1 MADLQW
7 VKLQKSLIKEASD
20 ASLYD
25 DIITCYE
32 NGLYRPG
39 FILTWLLLIE
49 SLKRKLLELESIGNT
64 KALAE
69 NQKIQKL
76 EASHKSVD
84 VEIYNAAKVCEII
97 TDSEFT
103 IIDSL
108 WQQRCVFSHPYM
120 ANVTIKD
127 FEYII
132 EKLINISYLKPI
144 LMTKDMINDYINNLK
159 TYPHT
164 LPMNVSAKTPL
175 IRDKIKLVSEKHY
188 PFLYKTLQFEL
199 SKEVAAN
206 GWRSNLST
214 TFRCFIYILLNE
226 FVIDINDKKMGVES
240 HLIRN
245 PEICWLYFFLVDLW
259 NKLDLKYK
267 DMLIEF
273 FNNTELKS
281 LDYVLYNVKNLM
293 KSESNP
299 RYLKIYYNKIK
310 HLDLTSDILSFYY
323 DKEKLVNDI
332 TDRYI
337 DGNIFTM
344 QGVFVD
350 FLISIDN
357 IHSYFSPMQ
366 CYKLGTLLA
375 RCFENGTFK
384 AQIFINETN
393 NRAKIGEDFLKG
405 FIDQLMISND
415 MAPKLNINNLS
426 LILNIMSKLSDE
438 CTNEIL
444 VHISSIYSG
453 KRENPI
459 YWEYRDKSNSLLSK
473 SLPMFTN
480 LQVFKKISTIIQE
493 YYQDCHN

>member
-1 MADLQW
+1 MLA
-7 VKLQKSLIKEASD
+7 
-20 ASLYD
+20 
-25 DIITCYE
+25 
-32 NGLYRPG
+32 
-39 FILTWLLLIE
+39 LL
-49 SLKRKLLELESIGNT
+49 
-64 KALAE
+64 
-69 NQKIQKL
+69 
-76 EASHKSVD
+76 
-84 VEIYNAAKVCEII
+84 
-97 TDSEFT
+97 
-103 IIDSL
+103 
-108 WQQRCVFSHPYM
+108 
-120 ANVTIKD
+120 
-127 FEYII
+127 
-132 EKLINISYLKPI
+132 
-144 LMTKDMINDYINNLK
+144 
-159 TYPHT
+159 
-164 LPMNVSAKTPL
+164 
-175 IRDKIKLVSEKHY
+175 
-188 PFLYKTLQFEL
+188 
-199 SKEVAAN
+199 
-206 GWRSNLST
+206 
-214 TFRCFIYILLNE
+214 
-226 FVIDINDKKMGVES
+226 
-240 HLIRN
+240 
-245 PEICWLYFFLVDLW
+245 FLVDLW

-480 LQVFKKISTIIQE
+480 LQVFKKYQLSYKNTIKIVITNKQ
-493 YYQDCHN
+493 